1 MKVSNIRLIL
11 SSNEVVPAVNEGTS
25 SSELW
30 YGPNTLDP
38 SPHAIAPPARLTPI
52 CRYGRIRQNY
62 EDCRSLSQVAADQTI
77 ADLIVP
83 CGWQSTTPQKA
94 SPIVLPGNC
103 SGGSAGCLPQPAA
116 DPRSA
121 APVAGCGSTAP
132 ALLAPLHRQG
142 RHCAL
147 FDRRKG
153 HARSEAGGLS

>member
-1 MKVSNIRLIL
+1 MKERVRQSC
-11 SSNEVVPAVNEGTS
+11 GTAQIP
-25 SSELW
+25 L
-30 YGPNTLDP
+30 T
-38 SPHAIAPPARLTPI
+38 PHPMQLHPHARLTPI
-52 CRYGRIRQNY
+52 CRYGRIAQNY
-62 EDCRSLSQVAADQTI
+62 EACRSLSQVAADQTI

>member
-1 MKVSNIRLIL
+1 
-11 SSNEVVPAVNEGTS
+11 
-25 SSELW
+25 
-30 YGPNTLDP
+30 
-38 SPHAIAPPARLTPI
+38 
-52 CRYGRIRQNY
+52 
-62 EDCRSLSQVAADQTI
+62 VAADQTI

>member
-1 MKVSNIRLIL
+1 MNLFRLFMKERVRQSCGTAQIL
-11 SSNEVVPAVNEGTS
+11 ST
-25 SSELW
+25 
-30 YGPNTLDP
+30 
-38 SPHAIAPPARLTPI
+38 PHPMQLHPHARLTPI
-52 CRYGRIRQNY
+52 CRYGRIRHNY
-62 EDCRSLSQVAADQTI
+62 EDFRSLSQVAADQTI

-83 CGWQSTTPQKA
+83 CGWQSTTSQKA

-132 ALLAPLHRQG
+132 ALLAPLHCQG

>member
-1 MKVSNIRLIL
+1 MKERVRRSC
-11 SSNEVVPAVNEGTS
+11 GTAQIP
-25 SSELW
+25 L
-30 YGPNTLDP
+30 T
-38 SPHAIAPPARLTPI
+38 PHCTQLHPHARLTPI
-52 CRYGRIRQNY
+52 CRYGLISQNL
-62 EDCRSLSQVAADQTI
+62 EDFRGLSQVVADQTI
-77 ADLIVP
+77 VDLIVP
-83 CGWQSTTPQKA
+83 CGWQSTTSQKA

-103 SGGSAGCLPQPAA
+103 SGESAGCLTQPAA

-121 APVAGCGSTAP
+121 APVAGCGSTEP

>member
-1 MKVSNIRLIL
+1 MKLFRLL
-11 SSNEVVPAVNEGTS
+11 MKERVRQSCGTAQIP
-25 SSELW
+25 L
-30 YGPNTLDP
+30 T
-38 SPHAIAPPARLTPI
+38 PHPMQLHPHARLTPI

-153 HARSEAGGLS
+153 LARSEAGGLS

>member
-1 MKVSNIRLIL
+1 MKLFRLIMKERVRR
-11 SSNEVVPAVNEGTS
+11 SCGTAQIP
-25 SSELW
+25 L
-30 YGPNTLDP
+30 T
-38 SPHAIAPPARLTPI
+38 PHPTQLHPHARLTPI
-52 CRYGRIRQNY
+52 CRYGRIRQNS

-83 CGWQSTTPQKA
+83 CGWQSTTSQKA